1 MGYNSRIQAIKSL
14 VPKGARL
21 LDVGT
26 DHAIL
31 PIELVKEG
39 VISFAIASDVNPSP
53 LNRAKE
59 EIAKNNLSSEIET
72 ILSNGFEN
80 IPYGRYNC
88 VAICGMGGHLI
99 WEIIEKAGDK
109 SKYCPLILQPMSY
122 PEALRKKLFQNGYK
136 ISNEVFAIDNNKS
149 YVIML
154 VIFLFLGLK
163 QVIVDHK
170 AAIKNKKLKEELKAP
185 HAKVIATGGLSE
197 IISSCSDVIDVVD
210 RKLTLRGL
218 YILYGMNA
226 DTKKE

>member
-1 MGYNSRIQAIKSL
+1 MEYYSRIEAIKSL

-39 VISFAIASDVNPSP
+39 VISYAIASDVNVAP

-59 EIAKNNLSSEIET
+59 EIAKNKLSLNIET

-80 IPYGRYNC
+80 IPYGTYNC

-99 WEIIEKAGDK
+99 WDIIEKAGNK
-109 SKYCPLILQPMSY
+109 AKYCQLILQPMSY

-136 ISNEVFAIDNNKS
+136 ISNEIFAIDNNKS

-154 VIFLFLGLK
+154 VEYTGISQEFTEADLFFGMFRPDNTCYKSYENRIKKRFIKRLVGVLK
-163 QVIVDHK
+163 K
-170 AAIKNKKLKEELKAP
+170 RL
-185 HAKVIATGGLSE
+185 
-197 IISSCSDVIDVVD
+197 
-210 RKLTLRGL
+210 
-218 YILYGMNA
+218 
-226 DTKKE
+226 

>member
-1 MGYNSRIQAIKSL
+1 MEYYSRIEAIKGL
-14 VPKGARL
+14 VPNGARL

-31 PIELVKEG
+31 PIELIREG

-80 IPYGRYNC
+80 IPYGSYNC

-154 VIFLFLGLK
+154 VEYTGIPQDFTEADLYFGTFRPNNVCYK
-163 QVIVDHK
+163 SYENR
-170 AAIKNKKLKEELKAP
+170 IKKRFIKRLVGVL
-185 HAKVIATGGLSE
+185 
-197 IISSCSDVIDVVD
+197 
-210 RKLTLRGL
+210 RKRL
-218 YILYGMNA
+218 
-226 DTKKE
+226 

>member
-1 MGYNSRIQAIKSL
+1 MEYYSRIEAIKGL
-14 VPKGARL
+14 VPNGARL

-80 IPYGRYNC
+80 IPYGSYNC

-154 VIFLFLGLK
+154 VEYTGIPQDFTEADLYFGTFRPNNACYKSYENRIKKRFIKRLVGVLK
-163 QVIVDHK
+163 KQ
-170 AAIKNKKLKEELKAP
+170 L
-185 HAKVIATGGLSE
+185 
-197 IISSCSDVIDVVD
+197 
-210 RKLTLRGL
+210 
-218 YILYGMNA
+218 
-226 DTKKE
+226 